1 MANGM
6 GCGMGYRMTNVLI
19 YGAGAIGSFVG
30 YLLMAPSQPNGLKIE
45 NVALLGRAS
54 HIRKIIEAGL
64 RIDFPDSFPDGSQ
77 LRQFKYCFG
86 NLDDLKESDF
96 YPELVIVCVKTYSLP
111 GVCIELKESGL
122 LQERLKNACFLL
134 LMNGMGSKE
143 TFEKLTGL
151 SPSRVLEGITSIGV
165 RFTGD
170 GLIELKGLGKTV
182 IDGKICVKGKKSL
195 KELLEFRFRES
206 GFEIEFAPDFKKH
219 QWDKLFVNSVIN
231 PITAITG
238 QENGIVLSGQLS
250 GTVQK
255 IIREGV
261 SVAQREGLE
270 TDVERILGVIYS
282 VAEKTSHNTSS
293 MLQDVQK
300 KKMTEIDSI
309 NGYIIQLAKE
319 YDIEVP
325 VNEALYGLVKS
336 MAG

>member
-6 GCGMGYRMTNVLI
+6 GNEMTNVLI

-30 YLLMAPSQPNGLKIE
+30 YLLMAPSQPNGPKIE

-54 HIRKIIEAGL
+54 HMHKIIEAGL
-64 RIDFPDSFPDGSQ
+64 QINLQDRSQ
-77 LRQFKYCFG
+77 HLQFKYCFI
-86 NLDDLKESDF
+86 NLNDLKESDF
-96 YPELVIVCVKTYSLP
+96 YPELVIICVKTYSLP
-111 GVCIELKESGL
+111 RVCIELKESRL

-182 IDGKICVKGKKSL
+182 IDDKICAKGKQSL
-195 KELLEFRFRES
+195 KEFLEFRFRES
-206 GFEIEFAPDFKKH
+206 GFEIEFVPDFKKH
-219 QWDKLFVNSVIN
+219 QWDKLFVNSVVN

-238 QENGIVLSGQLS
+238 QENGIVLSDQLS
-250 GTVQK
+250 GTVQN

-270 TDVERILGVIYS
+270 TDVEGILEVVYS

-309 NGYIIQLAKE
+309 NGYIIRLARR

-325 VNEALYGLVKS
+325 VNEALFGLVKS

>member
-1 MANGM
+1 
-6 GCGMGYRMTNVLI
+6 MTNVLI

-30 YLLMAPSQPNGLKIE
+30 YLLRTLSQSDGPEIE

-54 HIRKIIEAGL
+54 HMQKILKDGL
-64 RIDFPDSFPDGSQ
+64 RINFPDSSHFPDSTQ
-77 LRQFKYCFG
+77 LLQFKYCFE

-96 YPELVIVCVKTYSLP
+96 HPELVIVCVKTYSLP
-111 GVCIELKESGL
+111 NVCIELKESGL
-122 LQERLKNACFLL
+122 LQERLKNAMFLL

-143 TFEKLTGL
+143 TFEKMTGL
-151 SPSRVLEGITSIGV
+151 SPGRVQEGITSVGV

-170 GLIELKGLGKTV
+170 GLIELKGLGKT
-182 IDGKICVKGKKSL
+182 IIGGEIRAKGGQSQ
-195 KELLEFRFRES
+195 KEFLEFRFRES
-206 GFEIEFAPDFKKH
+206 GLEIEFAPDFKRH

-238 QENGIVLSGQLS
+238 QENGIVLSNQLR
-250 GTVQK
+250 GTVQN

-261 SVAQREGLE
+261 RVAQREGLE
-270 TDVERILGVIYS
+270 ADVDRILEVVYS

-309 NGYIIQLAKE
+309 NGYIIQLARK
-319 YDIEVP
+319 YDIKVP
-325 VNEALYGLVKS
+325 VNEALYGW
-336 MAG
+336 